1 MAKNEKTSAEVAKKA
16 AKILRDPKSTK
27 AQKSVAA
34 SALAQA
40 PDKSKAKTPA
50 KKKTKSDQ
58 KNLKNTKTSSPD
70 KPCITGLCQVS
81 SSRSFL
87 SINAGDEA

>member
-1 MAKNEKTSAEVAKKA
+1 MNAEVAKKA

-34 SALAQA
+34 FALAQA

-50 KKKTKSDQ
+50 KKKPKSDQ
-58 KNLKNTKTSSPD
+58 KKS
-70 KPCITGLCQVS
+70 
-81 SSRSFL
+81 
-87 SINAGDEA
+87 

>member
-1 MAKNEKTSAEVAKKA
+1 MAKKA
-16 AKILRDPKSTK
+16 VKILRDPKSTK

-40 PDKSKAKTPA
+40 PDKSKAKTPT
-50 KKKTKSDQ
+50 KKSQKPIK